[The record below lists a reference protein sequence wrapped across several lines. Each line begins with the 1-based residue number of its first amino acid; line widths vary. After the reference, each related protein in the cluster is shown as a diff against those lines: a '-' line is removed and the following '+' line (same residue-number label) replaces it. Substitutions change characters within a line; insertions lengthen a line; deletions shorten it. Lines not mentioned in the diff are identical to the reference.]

1 MSNFDTTGVLTFLYG
16 ILEMLSIVWVT
27 LDSVT
32 KQERMSGVEKAV
44 WITVAF
50 LLGPIGATVYYFVIR
65 RSHRYD

>member
-1 MSNFDTTGVLTFLYG
+1 MSNFDATGVLMFLYG
-16 ILEMLSIVWVT
+16 ILEILSIVWVT

-32 KQERMSGVEKAV
+32 KQRRMPGVEKAV

-50 LLGPIGATVYYFVIR
+50 LLGPIGAAVYYFVIK